1 MLFDKQ
7 AVIDHIR
14 EQVGSDQAQQAAQSL
29 PDQVDPE
36 QHGGMLQQFGVDPQ
50 NMASQLGAQLGS
62 RFGDTGSQL
71 GSEIGSQVG
80 DEVERQL
87 GTGGGD
93 QNQNQGQGQGQGQS

>member
-14 EQVGSDQAQQAAQSL
+14 EQVGPDQAQQAAQSL

-50 NMASQLGAQLGS
+50 SMASQLGGQVGS
-62 RFGDTGSQL
+62 RFGDTGSQI

-87 GTGGGD
+87 GGGGGD
-93 QNQNQGQGQGQGQS
+93 PSQGQG